1 MRMNEKPLLEI
12 RQLSKAYGNHSC
24 RHNVLSDICLHVNPD
39 DFLVILGQS
48 GCGKTTLLRLMGG
61 FLTPDSGSIF
71 LDGKPVEKPSSQM
84 VMVFQS
90 FDQLFPWFTLEKNI
104 TYALKKAGKGETA
117 SNRRSQALRYLSMT
131 GLLDAKDNYP
141 HTLSGGMKQRGA
153 LARAL
158 ALEPRLLL
166 MDEPFSSL
174 DYLTRTQLQA
184 SLKEL
189 AKVYH
194 STVILVTHDI
204 EEALTLGTRIAILSR
219 SLHGISHV
227 FDNLQDHNHLKEELE
242 EALR

>member
-1 MRMNEKPLLEI
+1 MLEI
-12 RQLSKAYGNHSC
+12 SHLCKTYRSGCAEHP
-24 RHNVLSDICLHVNPD
+24 VLSDVSFSVNEG

-61 FLTPDSGSIF
+61 FLTPDSGSIL
-71 LDGKPVEKPSSQM
+71 LDGAPVEKPSGQI

-104 TYALKKAGKGETA
+104 TYALKKAKKETTA
-117 SNRRSQALRYLSMT
+117 AGRQAAAVRYLSMT
-131 GLLDAKDNYP
+131 GLSEFRNSYP

-158 ALEPRLLL
+158 ALNPRLLL

-174 DYLTRTQLQA
+174 DPLTRTQLQA

-189 AKVYH
+189 ALHNH

-204 EEALTLGTRIAILSR
+204 GEALALGTRIAVLSHHSHR
-219 SLHGISHV
+219 ISRFFEDPQGLPHP
-227 FDNLQDHNHLKEELE
+227 KETLE
-242 EALR
+242 EALL

>member
-1 MRMNEKPLLEI
+1 MSDKPLLEV
-12 RQLSKAYGNHSC
+12 RQLYKTYQTGSL
-24 RHNVLSDICLHVNPD
+24 RHDVLSDIHLDVKEG

-48 GCGKTTLLRLMGG
+48 GCGKTTLLRLLGG
-61 FLTPDSGSIF
+61 FLTPDSGSIL
-71 LDGKPVEKPSSQM
+71 LDGKPVEKPSGEM

-104 TYALKKAGKGETA
+104 TYAMKKAGKGDN
-117 SNRRSQALRYLSMT
+117 SSHRRSQALNVLSMT
-131 GLLDAKDNYP
+131 GLVDSKDNYP

-184 SLKEL
+184 SLKNL
-189 AKVYH
+189 VQKNR

-204 EEALTLGTRIAILSR
+204 EEALTLGTRIAILKPDS
-219 SLHGISHV
+219 HGIFRIYNHLGDRS
-227 FDNLQDHNHLKEELE
+227 HLKEELE